1 MAARAMWKAQLCIG
15 DTRVPVKLYSAIE
28 DRSVHFRLLH
38 KKDHAPVR
46 QAMVNP
52 ETDEVVPRDNVDR
65 GYISAEGDLVKID
78 EGELNDLQPEPSRA
92 IQVKHFL
99 PPDVIDHRYYRRPYY
114 LGPDGQD
121 DKYAELISALQ
132 DSGKEG
138 FAEWVMRG
146 KSYIGALRL
155 YQGYP
160 ILIALRHAEEVIAVS
175 SVEAPGGK
183 ELDKREVEMSRQLI
197 EMLADDFEPEEY
209 SDDYRQQVMDL
220 IKTKASGGK
229 VKTLRP
235 KRKKPV
241 SDLSEALEASLKE
254 EPKRASG

>member
-15 DTRVPVKLYSAIE
+15 NAKVPVKLYSAIE

-52 ETDEVVPRDNVDR
+52 ETDEVVPRDKTER
-65 GYISAEGDLVKID
+65 GYISAEGNLVKIN
-78 EGELNDLQPEPSRA
+78 EGELNDLQPDPSRV
-92 IQVKHFL
+92 IQVKYFL
-99 PPDVIDHRYYRRPYY
+99 PPDIIDHRYYRRPYY
-114 LGPDGQD
+114 LGPDGND
-121 DKYAELISALQ
+121 DKYADLISALH

-160 ILIALRHAEEVIAVS
+160 ILITLRHAEEVIAVS
-175 SVEAPGGK
+175 SVEAPSGK
-183 ELDKREVEMSRQLI
+183 ELDKREMKMSRQLI
-197 EMLADDFEPEEY
+197 EMLEADFEPEEY
-209 SDDYRQQVMDL
+209 SDEYRQQVMDL

-229 VKTLRP
+229 VKGLRS
-235 KRKKPV
+235 KGKKPV
-241 SDLSEALEASLKE
+241 SDLSEALEASLKK
-254 EPKRASG
+254 EPKRA